1 MIQTAESDLI
11 GSVVIVTLSWKA
23 AFSVSFGGKIKQDY
37 WRKPF
42 NKTKKVEKS
51 KEGKIEKTN
60 EKQLS
65 ETKKNKS
72 KGKKERKLSETKK
85 DKARR
90 LKLFL
95 EVERQI
101 RLCIVDL
108 ASQRRTICL
117 DGCINSTICLQQLLL
132 SDTFFHQHKLVAR
145 LQVVHKQINRI
156 EARCP
161 MLMIM

>member
-1 MIQTAESDLI
+1 MK
-11 GSVVIVTLSWKA
+11 KA
-23 AFSVSFGGKIKQDY
+23 FEQNEEGWEKQ
-37 WRKPF
+37 RR
-42 NKTKKVEKS
+42 
-51 KEGKIEKTN
+51 KIEETN

-65 ETKKNKS
+65 ETKKIKS
-72 KGKKERKLSETKK
+72 KENKERKLSETKK

-101 RLCIVDL
+101 RICIVDL

-132 SDTFFHQHKLVAR
+132 SDAFFHQHKLVAR

-156 EARCP
+156 QARC
-161 MLMIM
+161 

>member
-11 GSVVIVTLSWKA
+11 SSVVIVTLLWKA
-23 AFSVSFGGKIKQDY
+23 AFSISFGGKIKQNY
-37 WRKPF
+37 WRKPLS
-42 NKTKKVEKS
+42 KTKKVEKS
-51 KEGKIEKTN
+51 KEEKIEW
-60 EKQLS
+60 
-65 ETKKNKS
+65 NKEEQIR
-72 KGKKERKLSETKK
+72 GKKERKLSETKK
-85 DKARR
+85 DKAGR

-101 RLCIVDL
+101 RICIVDL

-132 SDTFFHQHKLVAR
+132 SDAFFHQHKLVAR

-156 EARCP
+156 QAGCP
-161 MLMIM
+161 MLMTL